1 MTLSSASFKNGR
13 AMPKKFGASVRDCGG
28 QNISPALAWSNVP
41 ANTKSFALTMFDP
54 DGRKGLGVV
63 HWVAY
68 DIAAATISFKEGAAS
83 TESPL
88 FVGGTNLPGTK
99 LYFGPCPPPGD
110 APHPYVI
117 TVIALDLAP
126 GALQAGL
133 TLDAFNA
140 AIKDHALGAASTV
153 GLYSR

>member
-1 MTLSSASFKNGR
+1 LPVT
-13 AMPKKFGASVRDCGG
+13 
-28 QNISPALAWSNVP
+28 
-41 ANTKSFALTMFDP
+41 TT
-54 DGRKGLGVV
+54 
-63 HWVAY
+63 
-68 DIAAATISFKEGAAS
+68 SFKEGAAS
-83 TESPL
+83 AESPM

-126 GALQAGL
+126 GTLQAGL
-133 TLDAFNA
+133 TLDAFDA
-140 AIKDHALGAASTV
+140 AVKDHALSAASTV